1 MTTHPQLPSD
11 QTPVEQPGDA
21 KNAKDQVEELKKAIQ
36 SSALELV
43 KQQVTAQCGLMYDSE
58 KEITDCVETV
68 MEENAEE
75 IEEEL
80 GGLDLVDMFD
90 VIDL

>member
-1 MTTHPQLPSD
+1 
-11 QTPVEQPGDA
+11 
-21 KNAKDQVEELKKAIQ
+21 
-36 SSALELV
+36 
-43 KQQVTAQCGLMYDSE
+43 MYDSE

>member
-1 MTTHPQLPSD
+1 M
-11 QTPVEQPGDA
+11 
-21 KNAKDQVEELKKAIQ
+21 
-36 SSALELV
+36 

-80 GGLDLVDMFD
+80 GGLDLIDMFD